1 VGSAQRAKIPDP
13 PTSFGPE
20 RTRFP
25 SLPAVCVTNK
35 LERSIATLVP
45 ARNTILRL
53 SHNDAVTFTS
63 LINYIGFPKGKFMTA
78 LKKIQLVYSEN
89 SFVANL
95 LFASMLP
102 VLANLTIT
110 IDARDMFKVSRERDP
125 WDEKGDSD
133 RYLPSYKDVKAAS
146 RSHVLNTFG
155 LSEIGGCKA
164 LTRLT
169 FQMPN
174 FASVYEIGWIE
185 YWDVDHV
192 AKMIC
197 QESFMEGNAEALSVE
212 MICNYKG
219 KPRRLRIGK
228 YCQKY
233 TGLTT

>member
-1 VGSAQRAKIPDP
+1 MRWMNS
-13 PTSFGPE
+13 
-20 RTRFP
+20 
-25 SLPAVCVTNK
+25 
-35 LERSIATLVP
+35 
-45 ARNTILRL
+45 
-53 SHNDAVTFTS
+53 
-63 LINYIGFPKGKFMTA
+63 IGFQKSKFMMA

-133 RYLPSYKDVKAAS
+133 RYLPSYKDVEAAS

-174 FASVYEIGWIE
+174 FASVYEIVWIE

-192 AKMIC
+192 AKVC
-197 QESFMEGNAEALSVE
+197 QEIFMEGNCRALNVE
-212 MICNYKG
+212 MTCDSQRQTQA
-219 KPRRLRIGK
+219 PESWQRL
-228 YCQKY
+228 
-233 TGLTT
+233 